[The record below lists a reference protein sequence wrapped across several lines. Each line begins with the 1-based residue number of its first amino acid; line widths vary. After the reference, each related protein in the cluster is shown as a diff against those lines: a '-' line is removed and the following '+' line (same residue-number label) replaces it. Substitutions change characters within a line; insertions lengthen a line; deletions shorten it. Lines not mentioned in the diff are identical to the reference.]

1 MHFARRNRNK
11 VYCLLRAG
19 SALRGQDGL
28 FVSPIHK
35 ARGESCPDGRYSNG
49 YRQWDDRLQGAEFHT
64 FTIITGEGLP
74 FYTEHVYIH
83 VRLTVSE
90 APE

>member
-1 MHFARRNRNK
+1 MA
-11 VYCLLRAG
+11 VTQTDIVSG
-19 SALRGQDGL
+19 S
-28 FVSPIHK
+28 
-35 ARGESCPDGRYSNG
+35 
-49 YRQWDDRLQGAEFHT
+49 DRLQGAEFHT